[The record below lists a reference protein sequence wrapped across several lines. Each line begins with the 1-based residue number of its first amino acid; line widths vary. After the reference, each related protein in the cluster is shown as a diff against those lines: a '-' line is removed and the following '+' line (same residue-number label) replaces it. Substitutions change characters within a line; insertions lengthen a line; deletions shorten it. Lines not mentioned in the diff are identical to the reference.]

1 MRFGGQQL
9 LDICSQGFVGGIL
22 CSLLCTRGRLKA
34 NTARNQSDVRKR
46 RHSGPLRG
54 CIWRGK
60 PLSISH
66 MDGHRTRASELGPKR
81 PGCQPQTCRPEA
93 FTLRLKTLFTVMCFR
108 DEVLCFFAKRP
119 TARPKAKYFRLPLQG
134 HIGLAL
140 VGEVQGFTCRRWA
153 NVCFRLGLRAC
164 SSPR

>member
-1 MRFGGQQL
+1 MQGAPGANAVWRATTLGHLFSRFRWGHL
-9 LDICSQGFVGGIL
+9 VFI
-22 CSLLCTRGRLKA
+22 A
-34 NTARNQSDVRKR
+34 
-46 RHSGPLRG
+46 
-54 CIWRGK
+54 RGK

-108 DEVLCFFAKRP
+108 DEVLCFFAQRP
-119 TARPKAKYFRLPLQG
+119 TARPKAKYFRLPWHGQ
-134 HIGLAL
+134 IGLAL